1 MHAPDETNDV
11 IRRSVDGLLAWVI
24 QR

>member
-11 IRRSVDGLLAWVI
+11 IRRSVDGVLAWVI